1 MEENLQLT
9 GGMWSSGSLLL
20 ELAKRGMDRQA
31 AYVIVQR
38 NAMRVYE
45 QGADFKAALLG
56 DEELRGKMS
65 EEDIE
70 ACFSLDHHLRH
81 VDDVFKRVFG
91 E

>member
-1 MEENLQLT
+1 MKENLQLT

-38 NAMRVYE
+38 NAMRAHE
-45 QGADFKAALLG
+45 QGADFEAALLE
-56 DEELRGKMS
+56 DQELRGKMS
-65 EEDIE
+65 KEEIQ

-81 VDDVFKRVFG
+81 VDDIFRRVFG